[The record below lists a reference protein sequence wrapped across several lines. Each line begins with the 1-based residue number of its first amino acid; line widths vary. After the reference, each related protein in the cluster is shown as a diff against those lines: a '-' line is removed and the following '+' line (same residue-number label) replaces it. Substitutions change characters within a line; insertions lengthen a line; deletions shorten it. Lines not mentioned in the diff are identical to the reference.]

1 VKILRDEKQHRKL
14 SALNRRTVLLGGSVA
29 LTLSGRARASSS
41 IDEQGYASIGGI
53 DQWIAIQGKNTA
65 NPAIL
70 YLHGGPGEAQS
81 PFLVTFAPWEQDF
94 TVVNWDQ
101 RGAGKTFE
109 KNGEATPDVTL
120 DRLTSDAV
128 EVTRYALKR
137 LGKRKLILVGQSFG
151 AMLGLM
157 VVRRAPELYYAF
169 VGTGQFVNNAL
180 TMEYR
185 ERWAREQ
192 AIAAHD
198 QAGLKALDDVKMLS
212 VNDWKRIGASRKW
225 MLLGPDQEYLK
236 LQTAFMG
243 SPDHP
248 KPQAR
253 GWVKG
258 YGFESSKVGAESIVF
273 DAMKA
278 APDLPV
284 PYILIQGREDHIT
297 PFAPARAYWERVRS
311 KGKAFAAIDG
321 GHYACF
327 TDSDQFL
334 AAMRRYVLPL
344 AK

>member
-1 VKILRDEKQHRKL
+1 MTVSRREFLIGAGAAAL
-14 SALNRRTVLLGGSVA
+14 SLGSASAAL
-29 LTLSGRARASSS
+29 S
-41 IDEQGYASIGGI
+41 IDEAGFVQIGGI
-53 DQWIAIQGKNTA
+53 DQWIAIQGQDST

-81 PFLVTFAPWEQDF
+81 PFLKTFAPWENDF

-101 RGAGKTFE
+101 RGAGKTYE
-109 KNGEATPDVTL
+109 KNGDTTPDITL
-120 DRLTSDAV
+120 DRLAADAV
-128 EVTRYALKR
+128 EVTQHVLEQ
-137 LGKRKLILVGQSFG
+137 LGKRKLVLVGQSFG

-169 VGTGQFVNNAL
+169 VGTGQFVNNEL

-185 ERWAREQ
+185 ERWARQQ
-192 AIAAHD
+192 AMVTHD
-198 QAGLKALDDVKMLS
+198 EAGLKALDDAQALS

-225 MLLGPDQEYLK
+225 MLLGPDQDYLR
-236 LQTAFMG
+236 LQTEFMG

-248 KPQAR
+248 KPEAQT
-253 GWVKG
+253 WVKG
-258 YGFESSKVGAESIVF
+258 YGFESNKVGGDSIVF
-273 DAMKA
+273 NAMTE
-278 APDLPV
+278 APSLPV

-297 PFAPARAYWERVRS
+297 PFEPARAYWEMVQS

-334 AAMRRYVLPL
+334 AAMRKYVLPL
-344 AK
+344 TRR